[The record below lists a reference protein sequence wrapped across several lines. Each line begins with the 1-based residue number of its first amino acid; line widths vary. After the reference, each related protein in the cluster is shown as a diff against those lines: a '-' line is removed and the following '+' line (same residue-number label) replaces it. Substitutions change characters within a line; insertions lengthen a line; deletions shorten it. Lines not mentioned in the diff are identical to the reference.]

1 MSKLEKRVLDW
12 VQQHLFVIFCIAVT
26 LCSMMIRFYFRKFES
41 GDYSGCLLPWW
52 KEIREAGGI
61 FALKEQ
67 VGNYNMLYQLLIA
80 LMTYLPIKPLYEYK
94 ILSIIFDYLLA
105 AVVGYLIYD
114 MLGKDKYK
122 GALAYAVVI
131 MSPIVFLNSSAW
143 SQCDAIYVFFI
154 ILSLLFVF
162 NEHYILSFAMV
173 GIAFSFKLQTIFI
186 IPFFVFLYVYK
197 KRFSILNFLL
207 IPLMMCIT
215 AIPCLVMGRNVREVF
230 FNYLLQVETYSSMS
244 MNYPS
249 IWIIFSR
256 GGGFE
261 TLKNPA
267 IIVTVTILG
276 IFVYMWLRNGHAFGK
291 RELLK
296 GAFLIAYTCVLFLPD
311 MHERYGYLY
320 EILAIMLAFID
331 KRTILLCI
339 VLNML
344 SVVTYGAY
352 LYHTSYNDIVLAAIN
367 VATYILY
374 LYLLLPDLTG
384 KADNKQRSSL
394 C

>member
-41 GDYSGCLLPWW
+41 GDYSECLLPWW

-122 GALAYAVVI
+122 GVLAYAAVI

-154 ILSLLFVF
+154 ILSLLFIF
-162 NEHYILSFAMV
+162 NEHYTLSFIMV
-173 GIAFSFKLQTIFI
+173 GIAFSFKLQTIFV

-197 KRFSILNFLL
+197 KRFSILNFLI
-207 IPLMMCIT
+207 IPLTMCIT
-215 AIPCLVMGRNVREVF
+215 AIPCLVTGRNVREVF
-230 FNYLLQVETYSSMS
+230 SNYLLQVDTYSSMS
-244 MNYPS
+244 LNYPS

-276 IFVYMWLRNGHAFGK
+276 IFMYMWLINEHAFGK
-291 RELLK
+291 KELLK
-296 GAFLIAYTCVLFLPD
+296 GAFLIVYTCVLFLPD

-320 EILAIMLAFID
+320 EILAIMIAFID
-331 KRTILLCI
+331 QRTSLLCI
-339 VLNML
+339 ILNML

-352 LYHTSYNDIVLAAIN
+352 LYHTSYNDIVLAVIN
-367 VATYILY
+367 VLTYIFY

-384 KADNKQRSSL
+384 KEKADNK
-394 C
+394 